1 MDKNKDARRKELD
14 RALLKKGQEIEVQI
28 DKIVFGGEG
37 LGRYRDIAIFVP
49 MSVPGDRV
57 KVKLLSVKKTY
68 ARGLI
73 SEIIEAGSERV
84 EGGRLTFEDFHGCDF
99 AMLNY
104 ESQLKHKKLMVDE
117 VLRGVGRLDG
127 YEIADTIGAD
137 NPTNYRN
144 KIIEPF
150 ALKGKRIISG
160 FFKKK
165 SHEVFEVEENLL
177 QSSLANKIVRE
188 LKEILNRKKISVY
201 NEKSH
206 RGVLRHVMVRTTSYN
221 EAMVVLIVRGEI
233 DKKVKQALYELRD
246 RCSEVK
252 SAYIS
257 INNRR
262 TNVALGDKNVLI
274 YGEETIKERLFDID
288 FNISPTSFFQINL
301 EQTEKLYSKAIS
313 YFDDVNNKNIVDA
326 YSGAG
331 TIAMILSKA
340 AKQVYAIELVES
352 ATRDAIATSTE
363 NNISNIEFINGR
375 AEEKLIELIDKGHK
389 IDSIIF
395 DPPRKGIAEN
405 ILQKVNETNINEI
418 VYISCNPSTFAR
430 DAGILDQLGY
440 KLTKVQPVDM
450 FPQTSHIEV
459 IGKFIKEA

>member
-1 MDKNKDARRKELD
+1 LERT
-14 RALLKKGQEIEVQI
+14 LLKKGQKIELTI

-37 LGRYRDIAIFVP
+37 LGRYEDIAVFVP
-49 MSVPGDRV
+49 MAVPGDRLV
-57 KVKLLSVKKTY
+57 VELISVKKTY

-73 SEIIEAGSERV
+73 TRVIEKSSERV
-84 EGGRLTFEDFHGCDF
+84 EGDRTTFEDFHGCDF
-99 AMLNY
+99 AMLRY
-104 ESQLKHKKLMVDE
+104 DSQLKYKKLMVDE
-117 VLRGVGRLDG
+117 VLRSVGKLDG
-127 YEIADTIGAD
+127 YHLEDTIGATEETGQ
-137 NPTNYRN
+137 TNYRN

-150 ALKGKRIISG
+150 ALKNKRIISG

-177 QSSLANKIVRE
+177 QSTLANKIVRE
-188 LKEILNRKKISVY
+188 FKEIANKKRLSVY

-206 RGVLRHVMVRTTSYN
+206 RGVLRHIMVRTTSYN
-221 EAMVVLIVRGEI
+221 EAMVVLIIKGEI
-233 DKKVKQALYELRD
+233 DKKVKQALFELRD
-246 RCSEVK
+246 RCSEIK
-252 SAYIS
+252 SAYVS
-257 INNRR
+257 LNNKR
-262 TNVALGDKNVLI
+262 TNFALGQKNVLI

-301 EQTEKLYSKAIS
+301 EQTEKLYAKAIS
-313 YFDDVNNKNIVDA
+313 YFDNIDDKNIVDA

-340 AKQVYAIELVES
+340 ASKIYAIELVES
-352 ATRDAIATSTE
+352 ATKDAIATGKE
-363 NNISNIEFINGR
+363 NDISNIEFINGK
-375 AEEKLIELIDKGHK
+375 AEEKLIELIDGGHK

-405 ILQKVNETNINEI
+405 ILHKVNETNINEI

-430 DAGILDQLGY
+430 DAKVLDELGY
-440 KLTKVQPVDM
+440 KLTLVQPVDM

-459 IGKFIKEA
+459 IGKFVKKA

>member
-1 MDKNKDARRKELD
+1 MENK
-14 RALLKKGQEIEVQI
+14 LLKKGQEIEIVI

-37 LGRYRDIAIFVP
+37 LGRYKDIAIFVP
-49 MSVPGDRV
+49 MSVPGDRL
-57 KVKLLSVKKTY
+57 KVKLISVKKTY

-73 SEIIEAGSERV
+73 TEVVEAGSERV
-84 EGGRLTFEDFHGCDF
+84 GGNRTTFEEFHGCDF
-99 AMLNY
+99 AMLSY
-104 ESQLKHKKLMVDE
+104 DSQLKYKKLMVDE
-117 VLRGVGRLDG
+117 VLKGVGRLDG
-127 YEIADTIGAD
+127 YDIADTIGAEH
-137 NPTNYRN
+137 PTNYRN

-150 ALKGKRIISG
+150 ALKNKKIISG

-177 QSSLANKIVRE
+177 QSTLANKIVRE
-188 LKEILNRKKISVY
+188 LKEILNKKKISVY

-206 RGVLRHVMVRTTSYN
+206 RGTLRHIMVRTTSYN
-221 EAMVVLIVRGEI
+221 EAMVVLIIKGEI
-233 DKKVKQALYELRD
+233 DKKVKQALFELRD
-246 RCSEVK
+246 RCNEIK

-262 TNVALGDKNVLI
+262 TNVALGDKNILI
-274 YGEETIKERLFDID
+274 YGEDTVKERLFDID

-301 EQTEKLYSKAIS
+301 EQTKKLYSTAIS
-313 YFDDVNNKNIVDA
+313 YFDDIENKSIVDA

-340 AKQVYAIELVES
+340 ASRVYAIELVQS
-352 ATRDAIATSTE
+352 ATKDAIATSKE
-363 NNISNIEFINGR
+363 NNISNIDFINGR
-375 AEEKLIELIDKGHK
+375 AEEKLIELIDSGNK

-395 DPPRKGIAEN
+395 DPPRKGIAES
-405 ILQKVNETNINEI
+405 ILHKVNETEIKEI

-430 DAGILDQLGY
+430 DAGVLDKLGY

>member
-1 MDKNKDARRKELD
+1 MD

-37 LGRYRDIAIFVP
+37 LGRYKDIAIFVP

-57 KVKLLSVKKTY
+57 RVKLISVKKTY

-73 SEIIEAGSERV
+73 TEIIEAGADRV

-117 VLRGVGRLDG
+117 VLRGVGRLEG
-127 YEIADTIGAD
+127 YELADTIGSD

-150 ALKGKRIISG
+150 AFKGGRIVSG
-160 FFKKK
+160 FFKRK

-188 LKEILNRKKISVY
+188 LKEILNKKRISVY
-201 NEKSH
+201 NERTH
-206 RGVLRHVMVRTTSYN
+206 RGVLRHIMVRTTSYN
-221 EAMVVLIVRGEI
+221 EAMVVLIVRGEV

-246 RCSEVK
+246 RCSEIK

-262 TNVALGDKNVLI
+262 TNVALGDRNILI
-274 YGEETIKERLFDID
+274 YGKETIKERLFDID

-313 YFDDVNNKNIVDA
+313 YFDDVDNKNIVDA

-331 TIAMILSKA
+331 TIAMIMSKA
-340 AKQVYAIELVES
+340 AKKVYAIELVES
-352 ATRDAIATSTE
+352 ATRDAIATSRE
-363 NNISNIEFINGR
+363 NKINNIEFINGR
-375 AEEKLIELIDKGHK
+375 AEEKLIELIDGGHK

-405 ILQKVNETNINEI
+405 ILHKVNETNINEI

-440 KLTKVQPVDM
+440 KLTVVQPVDM

>member
-1 MDKNKDARRKELD
+1 LD
-14 RALLKKGQEIEVQI
+14 RTLLKKGQEIEVLI

-37 LGRYRDIAIFVP
+37 LGRYNEIAIFVP

-57 KVKLLSVKKTY
+57 RVKLLSVKKTY

-73 SEIIEAGSERV
+73 TEVIEAGSERV
-84 EGGRLTFEDFHGCDF
+84 YGKRLTFEDFHGCDF
-99 AMLNY
+99 AMLDY
-104 ESQLKHKKLMVDE
+104 ESQLRHKKLMVDE
-117 VLRGVGRLDG
+117 VLKGVGRLDG
-127 YEIADTIGAD
+127 YELADTIGAD

-150 ALKGKRIISG
+150 ALKNKRIISG

-177 QSSLANKIVRE
+177 QSPLANKIVGE
-188 LKEILNRKKISVY
+188 LKDILNKKKISVY

-221 EAMVVLIVRGEI
+221 EAMVVLILRGEI
-233 DKKVKQALYELRD
+233 DKKVKQALFELRD

-274 YGEETIKERLFDID
+274 YGGETIKERLFDID

-313 YFDDVNNKNIVDA
+313 YFDNVDNKNIVDA

-340 AKQVYAIELVES
+340 AKKVYAIELVES
-352 ATRDAIATSTE
+352 ATNDAIATSGE

-375 AEEKLIELIDKGHK
+375 AEEKLIELIDGGHS

-405 ILQKVNETNINEI
+405 ILHKVDEANIDEI

-430 DAGILDQLGY
+430 DAGILNELGY
-440 KLTKVQPVDM
+440 KLIKVQPVDM

>member
-1 MDKNKDARRKELD
+1 MDRT
-14 RALLKKGQEIEVQI
+14 LLKKGQEIEVQI

-37 LGRYRDIAIFVP
+37 LGRYKDIAIFVP

-57 KVKLLSVKKTY
+57 RVELISVKKTY

-73 SEIIEAGSERV
+73 TEVVEAGADRV

-104 ESQLKHKKLMVDE
+104 ESQLKYKKLMVDE
-117 VLRGVGRLDG
+117 VLKGVGRLEG

-150 ALKGKRIISG
+150 AFKGGRIVSG
-160 FFKKK
+160 FFKRK

-177 QSSLANKIVRE
+177 QSPLANKIVRE
-188 LKEILNRKKISVY
+188 LKDILNKKRISVY

-221 EAMVVLIVRGEI
+221 EAMVVLIVRGEV

-246 RCSEVK
+246 RCSEIK

-262 TNVALGDKNVLI
+262 TNVALGDKNILI
-274 YGEETIKERLFDID
+274 YGKETIKERLFDID

-313 YFDDVNNKNIVDA
+313 YFDDVDNKHIVDA

-331 TIAMILSKA
+331 TIAMIMSKA
-340 AKQVYAIELVES
+340 AKKVYAIELVES
-352 ATRDAIATSTE
+352 ATRDAIATSRE
-363 NNISNIEFINGR
+363 NKIDNIEFINGR
-375 AEEKLIELIDKGHK
+375 AEEKLIELIDGGHK

-405 ILQKVNETNINEI
+405 ILHKVNETSIDEI